1 METVPKSASP
11 LTLPRLSSPK
21 ISSPVTIPNI
31 SSSPAVSK
39 SSSPETVPKYT
50 CPKSPAPVR
59 GKTYTFPSSSSPTGS
74 PVLVATVPSSSLY
87 APLIES
93 QGGEVLGLTWPCRK
107 PFLDDTLEK
116 LLSTDSTRLGENQ
129 PPTAFVPGE
138 EDRSWEEEDGFYPDL
153 SLEGTLT
160 PMTESSWM
168 DECFTPSTCPG
179 TPDATL
185 DLPIQQPSAVDRLS
199 ASGQLKSVIRRTKE
213 TSNVHPMYRE
223 GMLRRKMGPIIINKS
238 NSQDRLIE
246 ELQGKLGIGRL
257 ERRRKQ
263 QPDDWL
269 TEGVIVT
276 SNPQRT
282 REEGIQPSVDKI
294 IIPPESPAPQRK
306 VLPPPLSPPVLKKPP
321 PIKQTPPPLPPPPP
335 TPPPPREPTPPP
347 PKEPSPPPLPPPP
360 PPPPPPPR
368 EPTPPPVQ
376 PPPSPS
382 PPPKPV
388 TPPPPAKLFVSVGC
402 QTEYDPIFPPIQAR
416 ITFLPSSSSN
426 FILSTFCHTLNC
438 FT

>member
-1 METVPKSASP
+1 MSPRSSVRQPKTESAVPNSP
-11 LTLPRLSSPK
+11 SPVVKKTYNFAATSSPR
-21 ISSPVTIPNI
+21 SSPISPSMARYNTLSPPNVEKQA
-31 SSSPAVSK
+31 SM
-39 SSSPETVPKYT
+39 VPY
-50 CPKSPAPVR
+50 
-59 GKTYTFPSSSSPTGS
+59 
-74 PVLVATVPSSSLY
+74 
-87 APLIES
+87 
-93 QGGEVLGLTWPCRK
+93 LTWPCRE
-107 PFLDDTLEK
+107 PLLDDALDK
-116 LLSTDSTRLGENQ
+116 LLAPDSAQSSAQFLSGD
-129 PPTAFVPGE
+129 
-138 EDRSWEEEDGFYPDL
+138 EDRSWEDDDGLNLDL

-185 DLPIQQPSAVDRLS
+185 DLPIQQPSAVERLS

-223 GMLRRKMGPIIINKS
+223 GLLRRKMGPIIVNKS
-238 NSQDRLIE
+238 NSQDRLIQ
-246 ELQGKLGIGRL
+246 ELQGKLGIGRV

-269 TEGVIVT
+269 TEGVIVM

-282 REEGIQPSVDKI
+282 REEGVRPSVDKI
-294 IIPPESPAPQRK
+294 ILSPESPSPPRK
-306 VLPPPLSPPVLKKPP
+306 VLPSPQSPPVPKKLPP
-321 PIKQTPPPLPPPPP
+321 VKQTPPPLPPPPP

-347 PKEPSPPPLPPPP
+347 PKVPT
-360 PPPPPPPR
+360 PPPR

-388 TPPPPAKLFVSVGC
+388 TPPPPPKVFVSVGC
-402 QTEYDPIFPPIQAR
+402 QTEYDPVFPPLQAR
-416 ITFLPSSSSN
+416 LTLHTHLCFLSSHTFHIRPHKVLLL
-426 FILSTFCHTLNC
+426 FLGII
-438 FT
+438 